1 MSEKIKFE
9 FDDALAHQAQAIDS
23 TVKLFDGLP
32 KQAPGMYGGDRWF
45 FESEARNPHLTVGS
59 RMLENLRGLQLNN
72 NIFSDSELC
81 AGNFGIE
88 METGTGKTY
97 VYLRSILRLH
107 EEYGFKKFMIVV
119 PSIAIRK
126 GVEKSIAMLQ
136 DHFSRLHNLDILK
149 HSFVYN
155 SSQPGRINQFIDT
168 HELDICV
175 INRHAFASDVTKI
188 RTAGESDTQS
198 LWEDLKDVKPII
210 IMDEPQV
217 MEGSKNAKSK
227 SLQAMQELNPLFVL
241 KYSATHKKEF
251 PFNLIYKLDSYDAF
265 TQDLVKRI
273 QVKTVYGVI
282 PKETAYVRYVAF
294 TKELKARIEIFHQEQ
309 GGRIK
314 RDKFDVLGNASLYE
328 LSGNLPQYEGMRVA
342 ENPHKLK
349 PLKIANG
356 DSVLELELESSNC
369 DVTGNEAVRIQIRLA
384 IQNHLDKQFSILDKG
399 EHIKTL
405 SLFFID
411 SVSNIRDD
419 EAEDGRGAYLKIF
432 DETYQTLVESDK
444 YKRQFAKYA
453 DLFPDYADVLKAR
466 EGYFA
471 RDKKSKATEVQYNK
485 KGDAVLSKS
494 QEDID
499 RGIQLILDKKDELIS
514 FKEPLAFI
522 FSHSALREGWDN
534 PNIFTLCTL
543 KNSHNE
549 IAKKQEIGRGLRL
562 PVNVHGKRI
571 LDPEVNELTV
581 IANDHYDHF
590 ANTLQKDFN
599 ENMGFNKDE
608 VTHAVILNTLKEA
621 GVPERKITAELV
633 DTFKQELVQKNILND
648 KNLVVKGADVASIEF
663 TDETLVEHA
672 SKIKESFVAIMTEKG
687 TKKVAIKNGDEEPV
701 TNQEWKYVAKDDF
714 EAILSALKQHLAKRS
729 IYSFELDQDAYIQEC
744 VEEINEYLKNV
755 KVKSVYQV
763 TDAHVTFDIASK
775 IVLEKDGDAE
785 EELFLDSA
793 RDQKTDLQII
803 DHIMYHTMLPR
814 LAIIRILKGV
824 ERRELLNYQ
833 DFLEAVTQ
841 KIATRLVDT
850 KAANIQG
857 YEIIDGYE
865 LDSAKLFEADVIDE
879 DSGSLEVL
887 IKQKKV
893 YQSKQENR
901 RALHQ
906 FYKMDSNGEYDFAQ
920 NLESNPNI
928 FMYTKLKKGGFVI
941 ETPYGNYS
949 PDWTIVYKA
958 PGEHVKLFFIVETK
972 ADKEW
977 SDLTPVEQ
985 SKINCGKNHFE
996 AVSSDIKFD
1005 WVNSYK
1011 NFKDKFAVTETA

>member
-9 FDDALAHQAQAIDS
+9 FDDALAHQARAIDS

-32 KQAPGMYGGDRWF
+32 KQSPGIYGGNRWF
-45 FESEARNPHLTVGS
+45 SESESRNPHLTVGS

-72 NIFSDSELC
+72 NIFADSELC
-81 AGNFGIE
+81 SGNFGIE

-136 DHFSRLHNLDILK
+136 DHFNRLHNLDILK

-155 SSQPGRINQFIDT
+155 SSNLGRINQFVDT

-175 INRHAFASDVTKI
+175 INSQSFASDVTKI
-188 RTAGESDTQS
+188 KKKDEYGTVI
-198 LWEDLKDVKPII
+198 WEDLRDTKPIVI
-210 IMDEPQV
+210 IDEPQKV
-217 MEGSKNAKSK
+217 EGTRKKPSK
-227 SLQAMQELNPLFVL
+227 SIQAINELNPLFVL

-314 RDKFDVLGNASLYE
+314 REKMDVLANASLYE

-349 PLKIANG
+349 PLRIAQG
-356 DSVLELELESSNC
+356 DSVLELEQEDSNC
-369 DVTGNEAVRIQIRLA
+369 DVTDNEAVRIQIRLA

-399 EHIKTL
+399 ERIKAL

-411 SVSNIRDD
+411 AVRHIRDD
-419 EAEDGRGAYLKIF
+419 DAEDGRGAYLKIF
-432 DETYQTLVESDK
+432 DETYLALIESDK
-444 YKRQFAKYA
+444 YKKQFAKYA
-453 DLFPDYADVLKAR
+453 DLFPDYTNVLKAR

-471 RDKKSKATEVQYNK
+471 RDKKNNVAELQFSKNGEP
-485 KGDAVLSKS
+485 LSKS

-499 RGIQLILDKKDELIS
+499 RGIELILDKKDELIS

-562 PVNVHGKRI
+562 PVDVNGKRI
-571 LDPEVNELTV
+571 FDPEVNELTV

-590 ANTLQKDFN
+590 AETLQKDFN

-608 VTHAVILNTLKEA
+608 VTHAVIVNTLKEA
-621 GVPERKITAELV
+621 GVPERKITPALV
-633 DTFKQELVQKNILND
+633 DTFKQELVHQHILND
-648 KNLVVKGADVASIEF
+648 KNMIVKGADVASIEF

-672 SKIKESFVAIMTEKG
+672 AKIKESFVAIMTVKG
-687 TKKVAIKNGDEEPV
+687 TSKVAIKNGDEEPV
-701 TNQEWKYVAKDDF
+701 TNQEWKYVAEDDF
-714 EAILSALKQHLAKRS
+714 EAILSTLKQHLAKRS
-729 IYSFELDQDAYIQEC
+729 IYNFKLNQDAYIQEC
-744 VEEINEYLKNV
+744 TAAINEYLKNV

-775 IVLEKDGDAE
+775 IVLEKEGCTE

-793 RDQKTDLQII
+793 LDQKTDLQII

-833 DFLEAVTQ
+833 DFLETVTQ
-841 KIATRLVDT
+841 KISTRLVDT

-857 YEIIDGYE
+857 YEVIDGYE
-865 LDSAKLFEADVIDE
+865 LDSARLFEADVIDE
-879 DSGSLEVL
+879 DSGSLDLL

-893 YQSKQENR
+893 YQTKSENR
-901 RALHQ
+901 RALHE

-920 NLESNPNI
+920 NLERNPNI
-928 FMYTKLKKGGFVI
+928 FMYTKIKKGGFVI

-949 PDWTIVYKA
+949 PDWAIVYKA
-958 PGEHVKLFFIVETK
+958 PGELVKLFFIVETK

-977 SDLTPVEQ
+977 ADLTPVEQ
-985 SKINCGKNHFE
+985 AKINCGIKHFE

-1011 NFKDKFAVTETA
+1011 DFKTKFAVTETA